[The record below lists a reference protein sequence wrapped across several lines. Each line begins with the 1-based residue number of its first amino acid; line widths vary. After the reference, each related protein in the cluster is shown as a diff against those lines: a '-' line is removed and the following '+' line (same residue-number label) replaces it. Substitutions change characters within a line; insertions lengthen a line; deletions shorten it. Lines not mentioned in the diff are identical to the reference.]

1 MESVASTTATPT
13 PPSSK
18 VKGGAVGQKG
28 KAAPPAK
35 LSHADNIRRRME
47 QWRKIEEE
55 ALRLEQASS
64 ERELEN
70 AEVSYFSKAL

>member
-1 MESVASTTATPT
+1 MDGVASTPAAPT
-13 PPSSK
+13 PSSSK

-47 QWRKIEEE
+47 QWQRIEEE

-64 ERELEN
+64 ERELEI
-70 AEVSYFSKAL
+70 AEVSYFSKTL